1 MSIVMAMHNNA
12 KIWPLLAPAVVVAGF
27 GLMLA
32 ACTTSS
38 DNRGFGG
45 RLLVAPDKF
54 QNYSCQQLEGR
65 AVGVAS
71 RRKQIEALMAKA
83 GDSLDGRLASAM
95 AYQAE
100 YTETGGDLDELRRAA
115 AIRNCKPIAVLQAP
129 NSQR

>member
-1 MSIVMAMHNNA
+1 MAMHNNA
-12 KIWPLLAPAVVVAGF
+12 KIRPLLAPAVVVAGF

-38 DNRGFGG
+38 DNRDFTG

-65 AVGVAS
+65 AVGVVS
-71 RRKQIEALMAKA
+71 RRKQLEALMAKA

-100 YTETGGDLDELRRAA
+100 YTETTGDLDELRRAA

-129 NSQR
+129 NSRR